1 MASISM
7 PCTAMDSPDLPSR
20 DSLRAAS
27 GRDDWALTG
36 TRRGRNQLKLALSD
50 AAAPGARG
58 RVLLDKISTRPAGNH
73 EHLTSGATG
82 YYGYFGAAAGDPQ
95 KGYYSYELGSWHVV
109 ALNSNCSQV
118 GGCDAGSPQ

>member
-7 PCTAMDSPDLPSR
+7 PCTVMDSPELPSR

-27 GRDDWALTG
+27 GCDDWALTG

-73 EHLTSGATG
+73 EHLTSGASG
-82 YYGYFGAAAGDPQ
+82 YFGDFGAAAGQ
-95 KGYYSYELGSWHVV
+95 MGQGYYSYELGSWHIV
-109 ALNSNCSQV
+109 
-118 GGCDAGSPQ
+118 